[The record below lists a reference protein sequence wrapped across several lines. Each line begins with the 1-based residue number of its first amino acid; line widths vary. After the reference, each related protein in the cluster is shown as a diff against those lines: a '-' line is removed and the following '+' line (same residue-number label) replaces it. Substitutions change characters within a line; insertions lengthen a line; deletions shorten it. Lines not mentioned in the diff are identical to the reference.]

1 MEYGFLAIYWRD
13 MIKFTRSKAMIFLSL
28 LQPVLW
34 LVFYGISMTSNLG
47 FFFPTDTAAPAGMVT
62 ANYMT
67 FITSGVIG
75 MTVLFTSLYSGQNLQ
90 FDRQYG
96 LMKEIVVSPM
106 SRSQILIGTTLSGV
120 TKCLIQTAIIILF
133 GYVVGARFFAGFS
146 VWGIIISSFGLLLFA
161 ALFST
166 GFLLVSNLMG
176 LKVSNHDLSQALM
189 ALLTLPLFFASN
201 ALYPVDTLPSVI
213 KLITYVNPLTYFING
228 VRYLTIGPEFFSFGQ
243 TYSIGFQGFMLS
255 VVVLSAFTVVMFLIA
270 NFTIKNLKDF
280 V

>member
-1 MEYGFLAIYWRD
+1 MERGFLAIYWRD
-13 MIKFTRSKAMIFLSL
+13 MIKFTRSKATIFLSL

-34 LVFYGISMTSNLG
+34 LVFYGISMSSNLNT
-47 FFFPTDTAAPAGMVT
+47 FFLNDSIAPSGVVT

-75 MTVLFTSLYSGQNLQ
+75 MTILFTSLYSGQNLQ

-120 TKCLIQTAIIILF
+120 TKCLIQTAIIVLF

-146 VWGIIISSFGLLLFA
+146 VWSIIVSAFGLFLFA

-166 GFLLVSNLMG
+166 GLMLLSTIIG
-176 LKVSNHDLSQALM
+176 LKVSNHDVSQAIM

-201 ALYPVDTLPSVI
+201 ALYPVEALPAVI
-213 KLITYVNPLTYFING
+213 KSICYVNPLTYFING
-228 VRYLTIGPEFFSFGQ
+228 VRYLTIGPEIYSFGY
-243 TYSIGFQGFMLS
+243 TYSIGLQGFLLS
-255 VVVLSAFTVVMFLIA
+255 VGALVVFTVILFIISNVV
-270 NFTIKNLKDF
+270 IKNLRDF

>member
-1 MEYGFLAIYWRD
+1 MDRGFLAIYWRD

-34 LVFYGISMTSNLG
+34 LVFYGISMSSNLG
-47 FFFPTDTAAPAGMVT
+47 MFFPQDTIAPPGVVT

-75 MTVLFTSLYSGQNLQ
+75 MTILFTCLYSGQNLQ

-106 SRSQILIGTTLSGV
+106 PRSQILIGTTLSGI

-146 VWGIIISSFGLLLFA
+146 VWSIIVSAFGLLLFA
-161 ALFST
+161 VLFSA
-166 GFLLVSNLMG
+166 GLMFLSNMIG
-176 LKVSNHDLSQALM
+176 LKVSNHDVSQAIM

-201 ALYPVDTLPSVI
+201 ALYPVEALPSII
-213 KLITYVNPLTYFING
+213 KTLCYVNPLTYFING
-228 VRYLTIGPEFFSFGQ
+228 VRYLTIGPEFFSFGYS
-243 TYSIGFQGFMLS
+243 YSIGLQGFLVS
-255 VVVLSAFTVVMFLIA
+255 VAALGAFTVIMFIIA
-270 NFTIKNLKDF
+270 SFTIKNLRDF